1 MKKYIYIIGVMA
13 MAMGTLSS
21 CQDIVD
27 YETPDLYSANGAP
40 EISAIYDATTV
51 EDKNPIEGGELSQM
65 IRLVGKNL
73 SHVKS
78 ITFNGIPVDKSH
90 IYAESNKC
98 VVTIP
103 RTTPEVA
110 DNKLVYTTELGSTT
124 RDFEVSFPSI
134 SINDMENEFAKPG
147 STVTIRGDFGLYN
160 LGKDNLT
167 VKVGDKEC
175 TVGDPTYITP
185 TQTDITIT
193 IPQDAPDCKGLD
205 FSYAKPDGT
214 EGHTLVPYRMY
225 QYSVMPVFKND
236 DGSRND
242 DLAGWWNDET
252 KAAVVEGTQPGG
264 PEDPGHPYFYI
275 DDIYEAWCWQ
285 AFGWKTDWRNAD
297 ATAHPENY
305 VLKFEMWTDPNHPF
319 PISVNDNANADGFI
333 WSFNDAD
340 SYEWNVSRGT
350 KYNTNGKWITQ
361 TLSLEDVAKNGL
373 MQVLDPTQQN
383 FMNVNF
389 VLQPCDEEND
399 WELQFAIANIRIQ
412 PKNLNK

>member
-1 MKKYIYIIGVMA
+1 MGVF
-13 MAMGTLSS
+13 TS

-27 YETPDLYSANGAP
+27 YESKDLYAANGAP

-51 EDKNPIEGGELSQM
+51 EDEAPISVGELSQM
-65 IRLVGKNL
+65 IRIVGKNL

-90 IYAESNKC
+90 IYAESEKC

-110 DNKLVYTTELGSTT
+110 DNKLVYTTDLGSTT
-124 RDFEVSFPSI
+124 QDFEVTFPAI
-134 SINDMENEFAKPG
+134 SVNDMENEFAKPG

-175 TVGDPTYITP
+175 VVGDTTYINP

-205 FSYAKPDGT
+205 FSYMKPDGV

-225 QYSVMPVFKND
+225 QYSIMPVFRNE

-242 DLAGWWNDET
+242 DLAGWWNTDT
-252 KAAVVEGTQPGG
+252 KEAVVEGSQPGG

-275 DDIYEAWCWQ
+275 NDVYEAWCWQ
-285 AFGWKTDWRNAD
+285 SFGWKTDWKNAD

-305 VLKFEMWTDPNHPF
+305 VMKFEIWTDPNHPL
-319 PISVNDNANADGFI
+319 PIS
-333 WSFNDAD
+333 
-340 SYEWNVSRGT
+340 
-350 KYNTNGKWITQ
+350 
-361 TLSLEDVAKNGL
+361 
-373 MQVLDPTQQN
+373 
-383 FMNVNF
+383 
-389 VLQPCDEEND
+389 
-399 WELQFAIANIRIQ
+399 
-412 PKNLNK
+412 

>member
-1 MKKYIYIIGVMA
+1 MKKYQYILGVIG
-13 MAMGTLSS
+13 MAMGVFTS

-27 YETPDLYSANGAP
+27 YESKDLYAANGAP

-51 EDKNPIEGGELSQM
+51 EDEAPISVGELSQM
-65 IRLVGKNL
+65 IRIVGKNL

-90 IYAESNKC
+90 IYAESEKC

-110 DNKLVYTTELGSTT
+110 DNKLVYTTDLGSTT
-124 RDFEVSFPSI
+124 QDFEVTFPAI
-134 SINDMENEFAKPG
+134 SVNDMENEFAKPG

-175 TVGDPTYITP
+175 VVGDTTYINP

-205 FSYAKPDGT
+205 FSYMKPDGV

-225 QYSVMPVFKND
+225 QYSIMPVFRNE

-242 DLAGWWNDET
+242 DLAGWWNTDT
-252 KAAVVEGTQPGG
+252 KEAVVEVSQPGG

-275 DDIYEAWCWQ
+275 NDVYEAWCWQ
-285 AFGWKTDWRNAD
+285 SFGWKTDWQNAD

-305 VLKFEMWTDPNHPF
+305 VMKFEIWTDPNHPL
-319 PISVNDNANADGFI
+319 PISINDNANADGFI
-333 WSFNDAD
+333 WSINDAD

-350 KYNTNGKWITQ
+350 QYNTHGKWVTM

-373 MQVLDPTQQN
+373 LQVTDPTQQN

-389 VLQPCDEEND
+389 VIQPCDEDND

-412 PKNLNK
+412 PKNVK